1 MSKIGRKPIEI
12 PNGVEC
18 EIINNTVKTKGPKGE
33 LVLEFDSTKTKVTK
47 DNNQIIVERT
57 NNSKPARS
65 LHGLIRQLIENN
77 LIGVEKGFEKKLEV
91 KGVGYRVSL
100 AGNKLNLSL
109 GYSHPIEFPA
119 PEGITFKVEKTI
131 ITISGINKQQ
141 VGQIAAQIRALRA
154 PEPYKGKGI
163 RYIDEVIKKKAGKS
177 AKAGAAGTGA

>member
-12 PNGVEC
+12 PSGVEC
-18 EIINNTVKTKGPKGE
+18 NIENNIVTTKGPKGE
-33 LVLEFDSTKTKVTK
+33 LTLELDSKIKVKK
-47 DNNQIIVERT
+47 DNNQIIVERE

-65 LHGLIRQLIENN
+65 LHGLVRQLIENN
-77 LIGVEKGFEKKLEV
+77 VIGVSKGFEKKLEV
-91 KGVGYRVSL
+91 KGVGYRVSQ

-119 PEGITFKVEKTI
+119 PAGIEFKVEKAI
-131 ITISGINKQQ
+131 ITVSGINKQQ
-141 VGQIAAQIRALRA
+141 VGQIAAQIRSLRA

>member
-18 EIINNTVKTKGPKGE
+18 EITDKVIKTKGPKGE
-33 LVLEFDSTKTKVTK
+33 LSLEFDSKIKVKKT
-47 DNNQIIVERT
+47 DNQIVVERA
-57 NNSKPARS
+57 NNSKPARA
-65 LHGLIRQLIENN
+65 LHGLTRQLIENN
-77 LIGVEKGFEKKLEV
+77 IIGVSKGFEKKLEV

-109 GYSHPIEFPA
+109 GYSHPVEFVA
-119 PEGITFKVEKTI
+119 PETITFAVEKNVI
-131 ITISGINKQQ
+131 IVKGINKQL
-141 VGQIAAQIRALRA
+141 VGQITAQIRKLRP